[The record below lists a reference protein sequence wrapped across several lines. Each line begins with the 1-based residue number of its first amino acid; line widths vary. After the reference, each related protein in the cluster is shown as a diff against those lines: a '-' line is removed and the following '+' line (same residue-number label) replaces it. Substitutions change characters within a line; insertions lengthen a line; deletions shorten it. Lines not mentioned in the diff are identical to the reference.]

1 MHKEGIIQLHTLFYQ
16 VVQEISRRWKVE
28 EDALRGYYQFG
39 VFPHHVHRSM
49 QDHEKA
55 LFMLGQAVARF
66 LSTDKYSGLGKTAER
81 LAKIMSARHQ

>member
-16 VVQEISRRWKVE
+16 VVQEISRRLGI
-28 EDALRGYYQFG
+28 EDDVLQDYHQFG

-49 QDHEKA
+49 QDHERA

-66 LSTDKYSGLGKTAER
+66 LSTDQYSGLGKTAER
-81 LAKIMSARHQ
+81 LAKIMSARHR